1 MATIDMHDAQ
11 SLANS
16 RRKMQAWR
24 RQKNRIALFL
34 SMATMVFGLF
44 WLVW

>member
-1 MATIDMHDAQ
+1 MATIDMHDAK

-34 SMATMVFGLF
+34 SMATMVFG
-44 WLVW
+44 